1 MCVIVSDVRYVNEA
15 KSILKQPNG
24 FIISFDADKE
34 VLDKRILK
42 RDGAIMNSEQSGHS
56 SEMEAEEVKQIASA
70 VIDTNNMNL
79 EQQVA
84 ATLECLGIG
93 IKNNA

>member
-1 MCVIVSDVRYVNEA
+1 
-15 KSILKQPNG
+15 
-24 FIISFDADKE
+24 
-34 VLDKRILK
+34 
-42 RDGAIMNSEQSGHS
+42 MNSEQSGHS
-56 SEMEAEEVKQIASA
+56 SEMEAEGVKQIASA